1 MTQRDK
7 LGRLKKNILGRRLNK
22 HKGPEAGVSVAC
34 SEKERRAVWL
44 GHREQAGAGV
54 GDVWKVLLEIVV
66 PEESQTMHRQEIIHM
81 HTRVCTTHTGKE
93 KCA

>member
-22 HKGPEAGVSVAC
+22 HKGPGAGVSVAC

-44 GHREQAGAGV
+44 GHREQARAAQGEKRKV
-54 GDVWKVLLEIVV
+54 GKSRSSRPW
-66 PEESQTMHRQEIIHM
+66 
-81 HTRVCTTHTGKE
+81 
-93 KCA
+93 

>member
-22 HKGPEAGVSVAC
+22 HKGPGAGVSVAC

-44 GHREQAGAGV
+44 GHREQARAA
-54 GDVWKVLLEIVV
+54 
-66 PEESQTMHRQEIIHM
+66 
-81 HTRVCTTHTGKE
+81 RVKKE
-93 KCA
+93 RWERADHLGLDRLW